1 MKILHTADWHIGQFK
16 GPVVDGVNLRS
27 QDTVKCL
34 EYMVQVA
41 IEEKPDIVCVS
52 GDIFHQ
58 EQVGPVRYSD
68 EMITATNIITSLAHF
83 SKYVIVMRGTPN
95 HDGAAQFR
103 VLERMLLNIRN
114 VDVVTEPGVIK
125 TPWADIACLPGFD
138 KQEFRAKFPGL
149 SADEENLA
157 WTKYI
162 SDMVFALRAEC
173 EKTPILMAHY
183 TVPGCNMESGQ
194 TSFFTN
200 FEPVIPREALMAA
213 RYEAVL
219 LGHIHRPQ
227 IIEGF
232 DNVFY
237 SGAINAMNFND
248 EGQDRGFWIHEFNE
262 KGTLV
267 KGHRYTTPYRQFHTI
282 TWDPDEVGDYIR
294 EGAMYLHRTGI
305 SEDVT
310 DKIVR
315 VRYSCTSE
323 QKKALNIPLLQK
335 NLYEL
340 GAFYVADIEAE
351 STIDITNRGLLSE
364 ESDPRLNL
372 KKWLEEKTFKNP
384 DKIVELAE
392 PIIAEAMKQSTTA
405 EIHGVFKPVSIS
417 VRNYRNY
424 KEESFDFS
432 DISFCTINGVNGAGK
447 SSLFMDAIVDC
458 LFEETREGDCKAWIR
473 GTEDARSGSIEF
485 IFDIGEKR
493 FRVVRT
499 RTKSGKPTLN
509 LSQYQEESADWM
521 NLSKERII
529 DTQAEI
535 EKLLGMDSM
544 TFRSCALIMQDQYG
558 LFLQA
563 KKDER
568 IAILGN
574 LLGLIKKF
582 AVMDNLRSS
591 LGGLSETEK
600 TAAAST
606 IFGKEAMSGM
616 LAIINAS
623 EEDYNN
629 LSSAIGNS
637 KDAAQDMAD
646 TMLDNLAGSMT
657 LMQSAVEGVQNSFGQ
672 RLTPYVRGF
681 VDSITDAMPAVT
693 VALNDFMDT
702 VDKKAA
708 HMKTVIGTMTASD
721 EWQNADMFGKMDI
734 AWDTLIG
741 QPFADWIGGDGK
753 HLISSGLGTLFS
765 SASAILPGGK
775 KAGLSSV
782 LSSMLIAKGATG
794 LLGNAKNIAT
804 TLQPIG
810 NAIKSI
816 GLAAQTAPSVGAF
829 ISDLGAMVPTAAKFG
844 LAAAAVTAAVVGIG
858 VAVDNYNQKALSSN
872 LEEHFGN
879 IKLSAQEVQ
888 DIASGILDQKYLANV
903 EVALNEVKNADKLRE
918 DAQKA
923 LESNDVLEFKSRVGI
938 KLTTEEQEDY
948 TSNIET
954 FVKSKIEEL
963 ESRTFAAHIHV
974 QTYLGGTEE
983 GQTLA
988 QNIEKWATA
997 DYVEL
1002 DGLSSQLSQKVSE
1015 ALKDGIIDADEE
1027 GAISALQEK
1036 MNSITARWKESEAQA
1051 QWDWINQE
1059 YGSLNAADLE
1069 SGSFTDL
1076 LGAMRD
1082 QRQSAKES
1090 VQADVEQ
1097 WYSELNSMESAGR
1110 ITSAQNKQYHEMTGW
1125 YVKGQE
1131 GNELSKSLQLGSNTL
1146 NSAYAEKIQSN
1157 RQSLAENTQY
1167 TINTAQSQLEQLLQL
1182 EHPEEGNVSALTSAL
1197 MYGFNEF
1204 GNGKVAGVGPVIDKD
1219 QNALSTMYESMKP
1232 DVTQMQGLID
1242 DYREAGKAVP
1252 QSLMDSF
1259 NDAIE
1264 VGAAAGDTSATWQ
1277 NYANQIWKN
1286 GSDELKASLT
1296 DPSNPMY
1303 ETVRSQLPPELAEAI
1318 DRAAAETTTDDVTLE
1333 GLKASVDGDVDI
1345 DKDAWTSKLNEALG
1359 DLGETQE
1366 VTADHVKIKVDQGD
1380 CLWEIGNALGIDW
1393 QTIAEQNGIES
1404 PYVIH
1409 PDQELTISM
1418 DTLTA
1423 EVDGDKAQAA
1433 IEQAMSALDAEG
1445 AEMSVTAEGV
1455 KVDLADVEV
1464 DSDTAAAQI
1473 EAALG
1478 MESGTLAANGIE
1490 VQAGASVTIPSEL
1503 VTVDTSG
1510 MQSATEQAA
1519 DETET
1524 EPIEQE
1530 ASANVNVT
1538 NTTTDTSG
1546 MQAQAEEDAQ
1556 GAVGDVPVEGSANVT
1571 FSGTTTDTSGVVEQV
1586 TADIES
1592 AVSDV
1597 PANGHASITL
1607 DQSNNAAEIY
1617 SLATADVVSAF
1628 SETIP
1633 ADGHVDVTLDQT
1645 NNAAAIYSECAGQ
1658 VQSTFA
1664 QGFTASADVAV
1675 TLNWHITNPSAS
1687 ISTSS
1692 SGSSVSA
1699 TIAGHASGGEVGL
1712 NGAELSWV
1720 GEEGLEYIIPTVPA
1734 RRQRGIELWKSAGR
1748 TLGVLGPDDEI
1759 SAHASGGIVGKEVSN
1774 TTPYFDTDSSSQDSE
1789 KSEKETVPTN
1799 VVSDKSGVVVQVNLS
1814 PQFNIS
1820 DTNDSDVIRL
1830 IKAHIKELADDLG
1843 SEIATMLSE
1852 AYENTPVTT

>member
-200 FEPVIPREALMAA
+200 FEPVIPREALIAA

-267 KGHRYTTPYRQFHTI
+267 KGHRYTTPYRQFRTI

-424 KEESFDFS
+424 KEENFDFS

-574 LLGLIKKF
+574 LLGLGIYGVMELDSKKKLSEQRKELASKKEAVRIKTDFIKSKGDPESELQK
-582 AVMDNLRSS
+582 AEEDIQQLNKDIEDLSDTQGQLLNKHAQIEKAEQECRKASEELDDCHKRRRSISDEISSKTQILENCNAALESANEVREKAAEYKQLSEQIIELEKDVLNHDNAKRNLAGYNADIQNCQNIINDAKRRNNDIANLIEQLKAELPDNLEEKLTELAQARTQCEELQEKRHLASVAEQELQQIRATYSQRISEAENRRKYRLDRISEIRQQEEFMKNSGCPDIDRASCRFLAKAIDDVKS
-591 LGGLSETEK
+591 LPEEADHLEKCEEEIAALRIKRDEEISKKQDEICIIGYDAERLELLIRKARALVKYENLKKDAEKKKLEIARLETEK
-600 TAAAST
+600 NT
-606 IFGKEAMSGM
+606 
-616 LAIINAS
+616 
-623 EEDYNN
+623 
-629 LSSAIGNS
+629 NS
-637 KDAAQDMAD
+637 K
-646 TMLDNLAGSMT
+646 T
-657 LMQSAVEGVQNSFGQ
+657 
-672 RLTPYVRGF
+672 
-681 VDSITDAMPAVT
+681 
-693 VALNDFMDT
+693 
-702 VDKKAA
+702 
-708 HMKTVIGTMTASD
+708 
-721 EWQNADMFGKMDI
+721 
-734 AWDTLIG
+734 IG
-741 QPFADWIGGDGK
+741 QYEE
-753 HLISSGLGTLFS
+753 
-765 SASAILPGGK
+765 IL
-775 KAGLSSV
+775 
-782 LSSMLIAKGATG
+782 
-794 LLGNAKNIAT
+794 
-804 TLQPIG
+804 
-810 NAIKSI
+810 
-816 GLAAQTAPSVGAF
+816 
-829 ISDLGAMVPTAAKFG
+829 
-844 LAAAAVTAAVVGIG
+844 
-858 VAVDNYNQKALSSN
+858 
-872 LEEHFGN
+872 LELN
-879 IKLSAQEVQ
+879 IK
-888 DIASGILDQKYLANV
+888 
-903 EVALNEVKNADKLRE
+903 
-918 DAQKA
+918 AQKA
-923 LESNDVLEFKSRVGI
+923 TDIVAALSDSVIKHDDAVCKRNSVAHFADQEKELPVYEERKQHIDKRLTELYQERSKEDANELVLNNNLREAEI
-938 KLTTEEQEDY
+938 KL
-948 TSNIET
+948 
-954 FVKSKIEEL
+954 EEL
-963 ESRTFAAHIHV
+963 RKDI
-974 QTYLGGTEE
+974 E
-983 GQTLA
+983 G
-988 QNIEKWATA
+988 
-997 DYVEL
+997 
-1002 DGLSSQLSQKVSE
+1002 SE
-1015 ALKDGIIDADEE
+1015 ALEE
-1027 GAISALQEK
+1027 VERRLKSTKETLEK
-1036 MNSITARWKESEAQA
+1036 AQI
-1051 QWDWINQE
+1051 QKGVLTQRVEDVE
-1059 YGSLNAADLE
+1059 
-1069 SGSFTDL
+1069 
-1076 LGAMRD
+1076 AMRSEIALLNKGIAVAAEKAD
-1082 QRQSAKES
+1082 CYEALK
-1090 VQADVEQ
+1090 QAFSQDGVPHQ
-1097 WYSELNSMESAGR
+1097 IIRNIIPH
-1110 ITSAQNKQYHEMTGW
+1110 ITDTTNNILGQMTGGTMGVEFVMERT
-1125 YVKGQE
+1125 VKG
-1131 GNELSKSLQLGSNTL
+1131 K
-1146 NSAYAEKIQSN
+1146 
-1157 RQSLAENTQY
+1157 
-1167 TINTAQSQLEQLLQL
+1167 
-1182 EHPEEGNVSALTSAL
+1182 
-1197 MYGFNEF
+1197 
-1204 GNGKVAGVGPVIDKD
+1204 
-1219 QNALSTMYESMKP
+1219 
-1232 DVTQMQGLID
+1232 
-1242 DYREAGKAVP
+1242 
-1252 QSLMDSF
+1252 
-1259 NDAIE
+1259 
-1264 VGAAAGDTSATWQ
+1264 
-1277 NYANQIWKN
+1277 
-1286 GSDELKASLT
+1286 
-1296 DPSNPMY
+1296 
-1303 ETVRSQLPPELAEAI
+1303 
-1318 DRAAAETTTDDVTLE
+1318 
-1333 GLKASVDGDVDI
+1333 
-1345 DKDAWTSKLNEALG
+1345 
-1359 DLGETQE
+1359 
-1366 VTADHVKIKVDQGD
+1366 
-1380 CLWEIGNALGIDW
+1380 
-1393 QTIAEQNGIES
+1393 
-1404 PYVIH
+1404 
-1409 PDQELTISM
+1409 
-1418 DTLTA
+1418 
-1423 EVDGDKAQAA
+1423 DGDKA
-1433 IEQAMSALDAEG
+1433 
-1445 AEMSVTAEGV
+1445 
-1455 KVDLADVEV
+1455 
-1464 DSDTAAAQI
+1464 
-1473 EAALG
+1473 
-1478 MESGTLAANGIE
+1478 
-1490 VQAGASVTIPSEL
+1490 
-1503 VTVDTSG
+1503 
-1510 MQSATEQAA
+1510 
-1519 DETET
+1519 
-1524 EPIEQE
+1524 
-1530 ASANVNVT
+1530 
-1538 NTTTDTSG
+1538 
-1546 MQAQAEEDAQ
+1546 
-1556 GAVGDVPVEGSANVT
+1556 
-1571 FSGTTTDTSGVVEQV
+1571 
-1586 TADIES
+1586 
-1592 AVSDV
+1592 
-1597 PANGHASITL
+1597 TL
-1607 DQSNNAAEIY
+1607 DVLINEY
-1617 SLATADVVSAF
+1617 GKT
-1628 SETIP
+1628 
-1633 ADGHVDVTLDQT
+1633 TLP
-1645 NNAAAIYSECAGQ
+1645 Y
-1658 VQSTFA
+1658 
-1664 QGFTASADVAV
+1664 ASK
-1675 TLNWHITNPSAS
+1675 
-1687 ISTSS
+1687 
-1692 SGSSVSA
+1692 
-1699 TIAGHASGGEVGL
+1699 SGGEKVKASL
-1712 NGAELSWV
+1712 AVILALS
-1720 GEEGLEYIIPTVPA
+1720 EIKATA
-1734 RRQRGIELWKSAGR
+1734 AGIQ
-1748 TLGVLGPDDEI
+1748 LGMLFIDEPPFLDDEG
-1759 SAHASGGIVGKEVSN
+1759 AQAYV
-1774 TTPYFDTDSSSQDSE
+1774 DAL
-1789 KSEKETVPTN
+1789 ETIR
-1799 VVSDKSGVVVQVNLS
+1799 DRY
-1814 PQFNIS
+1814 
-1820 DTNDSDVIRL
+1820 SDVKIMAITHDDAMKARFGQAVTV
-1830 IKAHIKELADDLG
+1830 IKTDDG
-1843 SEIATMLSE
+1843 SKVI
-1852 AYENTPVTT
+1852 Y

>member
-227 IIEGF
+227 IIEGL

-267 KGHRYTTPYRQFHTI
+267 KGHKCTTPYRQFHTI
-282 TWDPDEVGDYIR
+282 TWDPDEAGDYIR

-574 LLGLIKKF
+574 LLGLGIYGVMELDAGKKLADARKELASKKEAVRIKTDFIKAQGNPKEELETVEKDIHKKQEELENLDESRRKLLERQEKISEAEKESEKARSELKECSEECSAMEHDLEYSKQTLTACNNLLEMADVIREKAKEYSKLSLQLSDAEKDVIKYKNAKEKMNGYNKEIQRYQENIKKNRLRNEQIAIQIGHLTVLVPDNIEEKINELTHVREKVAKEDAKRYQS
-582 AVMDNLRSS
+582 AVAEHELQEIKASYSERILEAENRRNYRRARITEIRQQEEFMKNSGCPDIENASCRFLIKAAADVKELPEELDNLKKCEKEISVLITDRDQEMAEKQKEIRNIGFNLDYLNGLTATMSE
-591 LGGLSETEK
+591 LGKYAEMKLNADQSKPFIARLETEK
-600 TAAAST
+600 EMNDKN
-606 IFGKEAMSGM
+606 IRQCEENLLQVK
-616 LAIINAS
+616 LKAS
-623 EEDYNN
+623 E
-629 LSSAIGNS
+629 
-637 KDAAQDMAD
+637 
-646 TMLDNLAGSMT
+646 
-657 LMQSAVEGVQNSFGQ
+657 
-672 RLTPYVRGF
+672 
-681 VDSITDAMPAVT
+681 ITET
-693 VALNDFMDT
+693 V
-702 VDKKAA
+702 
-708 HMKTVIGTMTASD
+708 
-721 EWQNADMFGKMDI
+721 
-734 AWDTLIG
+734 
-741 QPFADWIGGDGK
+741 
-753 HLISSGLGTLFS
+753 
-765 SASAILPGGK
+765 
-775 KAGLSSV
+775 
-782 LSSMLIAKGATG
+782 
-794 LLGNAKNIAT
+794 
-804 TLQPIG
+804 
-810 NAIKSI
+810 
-816 GLAAQTAPSVGAF
+816 
-829 ISDLGAMVPTAAKFG
+829 
-844 LAAAAVTAAVVGIG
+844 
-858 VAVDNYNQKALSSN
+858 
-872 LEEHFGN
+872 
-879 IKLSAQEVQ
+879 
-888 DIASGILDQKYLANV
+888 
-903 EVALNEVKNADKLRE
+903 
-918 DAQKA
+918 
-923 LESNDVLEFKSRVGI
+923 
-938 KLTTEEQEDY
+938 
-948 TSNIET
+948 
-954 FVKSKIEEL
+954 
-963 ESRTFAAHIHV
+963 
-974 QTYLGGTEE
+974 
-983 GQTLA
+983 
-988 QNIEKWATA
+988 
-997 DYVEL
+997 
-1002 DGLSSQLSQKVSE
+1002 
-1015 ALKDGIIDADEE
+1015 
-1027 GAISALQEK
+1027 
-1036 MNSITARWKESEAQA
+1036 
-1051 QWDWINQE
+1051 
-1059 YGSLNAADLE
+1059 
-1069 SGSFTDL
+1069 
-1076 LGAMRD
+1076 
-1082 QRQSAKES
+1082 
-1090 VQADVEQ
+1090 
-1097 WYSELNSMESAGR
+1097 
-1110 ITSAQNKQYHEMTGW
+1110 
-1125 YVKGQE
+1125 
-1131 GNELSKSLQLGSNTL
+1131 NELSKSVDRQEQIKQQMAHLQT
-1146 NSAYAEKIQSN
+1146 YVEQEKELPVYEERKQHVLERIESMEKE
-1157 RQSLAENTQY
+1157 REKLTDRKFILS
-1167 TINTAQSQLEQLLQL
+1167 SQLTGMDTMIEKMKETFSADMVEETGRQIRSNKETLGELQIQKGVLLERL
-1182 EHPEEGNVSALTSAL
+1182 ENIDTMRGEISMLN
-1197 MYGFNEF
+1197 
-1204 GNGKVAGVGPVIDKD
+1204 NGI
-1219 QNALSTMYESMKP
+1219 
-1232 DVTQMQGLID
+1232 
-1242 DYREAGKAVP
+1242 AV
-1252 QSLMDSF
+1252 
-1259 NDAIE
+1259 
-1264 VGAAAGDTSATWQ
+1264 AAG
-1277 NYANQIWKN
+1277 
-1286 GSDELKASLT
+1286 
-1296 DPSNPMY
+1296 
-1303 ETVRSQLPPELAEAI
+1303 
-1318 DRAAAETTTDDVTLE
+1318 RADCY
-1333 GLKASVDGDVDI
+1333 
-1345 DKDAWTSKLNEALG
+1345 EALKQAFSQDG
-1359 DLGETQE
+1359 VPHQIIRNIIPHITDTTNNILGQMTGGTMGVEFVMERT
-1366 VTADHVKIKVDQGD
+1366 VKGK
-1380 CLWEIGNALGIDW
+1380 
-1393 QTIAEQNGIES
+1393 
-1404 PYVIH
+1404 
-1409 PDQELTISM
+1409 
-1418 DTLTA
+1418 
-1423 EVDGDKAQAA
+1423 DGDKA
-1433 IEQAMSALDAEG
+1433 
-1445 AEMSVTAEGV
+1445 
-1455 KVDLADVEV
+1455 
-1464 DSDTAAAQI
+1464 
-1473 EAALG
+1473 
-1478 MESGTLAANGIE
+1478 
-1490 VQAGASVTIPSEL
+1490 
-1503 VTVDTSG
+1503 
-1510 MQSATEQAA
+1510 
-1519 DETET
+1519 
-1524 EPIEQE
+1524 
-1530 ASANVNVT
+1530 
-1538 NTTTDTSG
+1538 
-1546 MQAQAEEDAQ
+1546 
-1556 GAVGDVPVEGSANVT
+1556 
-1571 FSGTTTDTSGVVEQV
+1571 
-1586 TADIES
+1586 
-1592 AVSDV
+1592 
-1597 PANGHASITL
+1597 TL
-1607 DQSNNAAEIY
+1607 DVLINEY
-1617 SLATADVVSAF
+1617 GKT
-1628 SETIP
+1628 
-1633 ADGHVDVTLDQT
+1633 TLP
-1645 NNAAAIYSECAGQ
+1645 Y
-1658 VQSTFA
+1658 
-1664 QGFTASADVAV
+1664 ASK
-1675 TLNWHITNPSAS
+1675 
-1687 ISTSS
+1687 
-1692 SGSSVSA
+1692 
-1699 TIAGHASGGEVGL
+1699 SGGEKVKASL
-1712 NGAELSWV
+1712 AVILALS
-1720 GEEGLEYIIPTVPA
+1720 EIKATA
-1734 RRQRGIELWKSAGR
+1734 AGIQ
-1748 TLGVLGPDDEI
+1748 LGMLFIDEPPFLDDEG
-1759 SAHASGGIVGKEVSN
+1759 AQAYV
-1774 TTPYFDTDSSSQDSE
+1774 DAL
-1789 KSEKETVPTN
+1789 ETIR
-1799 VVSDKSGVVVQVNLS
+1799 DRY
-1814 PQFNIS
+1814 
-1820 DTNDSDVIRL
+1820 SDVKIMAITHDDAMKARFGQAVTV
-1830 IKAHIKELADDLG
+1830 IKTDDG
-1843 SEIATMLSE
+1843 SKVI
-1852 AYENTPVTT
+1852 Y

>member
-305 SEDVT
+305 SEDVA

-521 NLSKERII
+521 NLSKERIV

-568 IAILGN
+568 ISILGN
-574 LLGLIKKF
+574 LLGLGIYGVMELDSKKKLSEQRKELASKKEAVRIKTDFIKSKGDPESELQKAEEDIQQLNKDIEDLSDTQGQLLNKHAQIAKAEQECRKASEELDDCHKRRRSISDEISSKTQILENCNAALESANEVREKAAEYKQLSEQIIELEKDVLNHDNAKRNLAGYNADIQNCQNIINDAKRRNNDIANLIEQLKAELPDNLEEKLTELAQARTQCEELQEKRHLASVAEQELQQIRATYSQRISEAENRRKYRLDRISEIRQQEEFMKNSGCPDIDRASCRFLAKAIDDVKSLPEEADHLEKCEEEIAALRIKRDEEISKKQDEICIIGYDAERLDLLIRKARALVKYENLKKDAEKKKF
-582 AVMDNLRSS
+582 EIARL
-591 LGGLSETEK
+591 ETEK
-600 TAAAST
+600 NTNSKT
-606 IFGKEAMSGM
+606 IGQYEEILLELNIKAQKATDIVDALSDSVIKHDDAVCKRNSVAHFADQEKE
-616 LAIINAS
+616 LPVY
-623 EEDYNN
+623 EERKQHIDKRLTELYQERSKEDADELVLYNN
-629 LSSAIGNS
+629 LREA
-637 KDAAQDMAD
+637 
-646 TMLDNLAGSMT
+646 
-657 LMQSAVEGVQNSFGQ
+657 E
-672 RLTPYVRGF
+672 
-681 VDSITDAMPAVT
+681 
-693 VALNDFMDT
+693 
-702 VDKKAA
+702 
-708 HMKTVIGTMTASD
+708 
-721 EWQNADMFGKMDI
+721 
-734 AWDTLIG
+734 
-741 QPFADWIGGDGK
+741 
-753 HLISSGLGTLFS
+753 
-765 SASAILPGGK
+765 
-775 KAGLSSV
+775 
-782 LSSMLIAKGATG
+782 
-794 LLGNAKNIAT
+794 
-804 TLQPIG
+804 
-810 NAIKSI
+810 IK
-816 GLAAQTAPSVGAF
+816 
-829 ISDLGAMVPTAAKFG
+829 
-844 LAAAAVTAAVVGIG
+844 
-858 VAVDNYNQKALSSN
+858 
-872 LEEHFGN
+872 LEELR
-879 IKLSAQEVQ
+879 K
-888 DIASGILDQKYLANV
+888 DI
-903 EVALNEVKNADKLRE
+903 
-918 DAQKA
+918 
-923 LESNDVLEFKSRVGI
+923 
-938 KLTTEEQEDY
+938 
-948 TSNIET
+948 
-954 FVKSKIEEL
+954 
-963 ESRTFAAHIHV
+963 
-974 QTYLGGTEE
+974 E
-983 GQTLA
+983 G
-988 QNIEKWATA
+988 
-997 DYVEL
+997 
-1002 DGLSSQLSQKVSE
+1002 SE
-1015 ALKDGIIDADEE
+1015 ALEE
-1027 GAISALQEK
+1027 VERRLKSTKETLEK
-1036 MNSITARWKESEAQA
+1036 AQI
-1051 QWDWINQE
+1051 QKGVLTQRVEDVE
-1059 YGSLNAADLE
+1059 
-1069 SGSFTDL
+1069 
-1076 LGAMRD
+1076 AMRSEIALLNKGIAVAAEKAD
-1082 QRQSAKES
+1082 CYEALK
-1090 VQADVEQ
+1090 QAFSQDGVPHQ
-1097 WYSELNSMESAGR
+1097 IIRNIIPH
-1110 ITSAQNKQYHEMTGW
+1110 ITDTTNNILGQMTGGTMGVEFVMERT
-1125 YVKGQE
+1125 VKG
-1131 GNELSKSLQLGSNTL
+1131 K
-1146 NSAYAEKIQSN
+1146 
-1157 RQSLAENTQY
+1157 
-1167 TINTAQSQLEQLLQL
+1167 
-1182 EHPEEGNVSALTSAL
+1182 
-1197 MYGFNEF
+1197 
-1204 GNGKVAGVGPVIDKD
+1204 
-1219 QNALSTMYESMKP
+1219 
-1232 DVTQMQGLID
+1232 
-1242 DYREAGKAVP
+1242 
-1252 QSLMDSF
+1252 
-1259 NDAIE
+1259 
-1264 VGAAAGDTSATWQ
+1264 
-1277 NYANQIWKN
+1277 
-1286 GSDELKASLT
+1286 
-1296 DPSNPMY
+1296 
-1303 ETVRSQLPPELAEAI
+1303 
-1318 DRAAAETTTDDVTLE
+1318 
-1333 GLKASVDGDVDI
+1333 
-1345 DKDAWTSKLNEALG
+1345 
-1359 DLGETQE
+1359 
-1366 VTADHVKIKVDQGD
+1366 
-1380 CLWEIGNALGIDW
+1380 
-1393 QTIAEQNGIES
+1393 
-1404 PYVIH
+1404 
-1409 PDQELTISM
+1409 
-1418 DTLTA
+1418 
-1423 EVDGDKAQAA
+1423 DGDKA
-1433 IEQAMSALDAEG
+1433 
-1445 AEMSVTAEGV
+1445 
-1455 KVDLADVEV
+1455 
-1464 DSDTAAAQI
+1464 
-1473 EAALG
+1473 
-1478 MESGTLAANGIE
+1478 
-1490 VQAGASVTIPSEL
+1490 
-1503 VTVDTSG
+1503 
-1510 MQSATEQAA
+1510 
-1519 DETET
+1519 
-1524 EPIEQE
+1524 
-1530 ASANVNVT
+1530 
-1538 NTTTDTSG
+1538 
-1546 MQAQAEEDAQ
+1546 
-1556 GAVGDVPVEGSANVT
+1556 
-1571 FSGTTTDTSGVVEQV
+1571 
-1586 TADIES
+1586 
-1592 AVSDV
+1592 
-1597 PANGHASITL
+1597 TL
-1607 DQSNNAAEIY
+1607 DVLINEY
-1617 SLATADVVSAF
+1617 GKT
-1628 SETIP
+1628 
-1633 ADGHVDVTLDQT
+1633 TLP
-1645 NNAAAIYSECAGQ
+1645 Y
-1658 VQSTFA
+1658 
-1664 QGFTASADVAV
+1664 ASK
-1675 TLNWHITNPSAS
+1675 
-1687 ISTSS
+1687 
-1692 SGSSVSA
+1692 
-1699 TIAGHASGGEVGL
+1699 SGGEKVKASL
-1712 NGAELSWV
+1712 AVILALS
-1720 GEEGLEYIIPTVPA
+1720 EIKATA
-1734 RRQRGIELWKSAGR
+1734 AGIQ
-1748 TLGVLGPDDEI
+1748 LGMLFIDEPPFLDDEG
-1759 SAHASGGIVGKEVSN
+1759 AQAYV
-1774 TTPYFDTDSSSQDSE
+1774 DAL
-1789 KSEKETVPTN
+1789 ETIR
-1799 VVSDKSGVVVQVNLS
+1799 DRY
-1814 PQFNIS
+1814 
-1820 DTNDSDVIRL
+1820 SDVKIMAITHDDAMKARFGQAVTV
-1830 IKAHIKELADDLG
+1830 IKTDDG
-1843 SEIATMLSE
+1843 SKVI
-1852 AYENTPVTT
+1852 Y